1 MIAAKRFLFIA
12 AAFAAFQPGAASA
25 MIEPEIGRMSC
36 ALFLSDI
43 ATNPPS
49 YQLYLTF
56 VQGYLAARAGSKDQA
71 FRPDD
76 RAVLASVTDYCQ
88 THAKQDFDA
97 AIAATVKP

>member
-12 AAFAAFQPGAASA
+12 AAVAAFQPGAAGA
-25 MIEPEIGRMSC
+25 MIQPEVGSMSC

-49 YQLYLTF
+49 YNLYLTF
-56 VQGYLAARAGSKDQA
+56 VQGYLAARTGAKDAA
-71 FRPDD
+71 FHPDD
-76 RAVLASVTDYCQ
+76 RGVLASVTDYCQ